1 VKTILEVEGLHFGFG
16 KSKVLKGVNFSL
28 EGGEALCVF
37 GPNGCGKST
46 MLECLLGMN
55 KPNAGRI
62 AFDGEDSRRIKIR
75 ELAQKVAFVPQKSMH
90 TFGFTVFQMVLM
102 GRTAGTGMFSSPDKK
117 DEEIALQSL
126 QRVGMLGFKDRIFN
140 SLSGGESQLVRLAR
154 ALAQQT
160 KLIIVDEPTSHL
172 DFRHELNVVKYM
184 AALVRDEGISLI
196 MSTHF
201 PNHALFLENHGVK
214 TRVAMM
220 ENGVFCA
227 SGKASEVLNEANM
240 ARIFKIKT
248 KVYQSVESGR
258 PMTHIMP
265 VDFSDGGQWN
275 DGGHSNKEE
284 NNEKI

>member
-1 VKTILEVEGLHFGFG
+1 MVRPILEVLDLHFGFE
-16 KSKVLKGVNFSL
+16 KNKVLKGVNFSM
-28 EGGEALCVF
+28 GAGEAFCIF

-46 MLECLLGMN
+46 MLECILGLN
-55 KPNAGRI
+55 KPSNGRI
-62 AFDGEDSRRIKIR
+62 VIDGEDTKYLKIR
-75 ELAQKVAFVPQKSMH
+75 DLAQKVAFVPQKSMH

-117 DEEIALQSL
+117 DEQIALDSL

-154 ALAQQT
+154 ALAQQA

-184 AALVRDEGISLI
+184 VGLVRDEGISLL

-214 TRVAMM
+214 ARVAMM
-220 ENGVFCA
+220 EDGVFCEM
-227 SGKASEVLNEANM
+227 GKASDVLNEENM
-240 ARIFKIKT
+240 ARIFKVKT
-248 KVYQSVESGR
+248 KVYQNIEKGQT
-258 PMTHIMP
+258 MTHIMA

-275 DGGHSNKEE
+275 EANDSRKGGRR
-284 NNEKI
+284 